1 MVIVQS
7 REFMRKVMTRMFVC
21 EVMRSE
27 RREGQ
32 TASVIS
38 LLQSLLAFS
47 LTNGR
52 AQG

>member
-7 REFMRKVMTRMFVC
+7 REFMRKVMPGMFVC

-27 RREGQ
+27 RQEEQ

-38 LLQSLLAFS
+38 LLQSPLAFF